1 MRTVHVAAAIIKSD
15 RGLLACRRAD
25 ANGADDG
32 WEFPGGKV
40 ERGESAEDACRR
52 EVAEELACRLQLV
65 WPYDTVEA
73 DVPDFHLVMDC
84 FACTL
89 APGQDPKATPGVH
102 SELRWVDR
110 DALADV
116 AWLPA
121 DRALAQSLG
130 MNWDAAFGAEFL

>member
-1 MRTVHVAAAIIKSD
+1 METVHVAAAIIKSEQ
-15 RGLLACRRAD
+15 GLLACRRDD
-25 ANGADDG
+25 ASHAEGG

-40 ERGESAEDACRR
+40 EEGESAEAACRR
-52 EVAEELACRLQLV
+52 KVAEELGCELQLV
-65 WPYDTVEA
+65 WPYDTVEV
-73 DVPDFHLVMDC
+73 DYSDFHLVMDC

-89 APGQDPKATPGVH
+89 APGQAPKAAPGVH
-102 SELRWVDR
+102 SELLWVDR
-110 DALADV
+110 DGLSDV